1 MKLSESLQALGP
13 VVAYYPS
20 LAKIIGVKECVLVCQ
35 LTWWAGKQA
44 DPAGWIY
51 KTQEEITNETGL
63 ARWEQETARKALKK
77 LKILE
82 EKENRLEH
90 KLFYRINIAEID
102 ALWNSVHIPE
112 SGNPASGKPGIQHPS
127 KSTEYVQESIC
138 TPDAGKIDKQS
149 DPVGCQGVYHKHS
162 RTVLFYLNEKTGHH
176 YRETDPNLKFISAR
190 LSEPEVDLD
199 GIKVMIDRQVQEW
212 KETEMEKY
220 LRPETL
226 FNRTKFDSYYAS
238 RLIPASKTHLGNH
251 SKGFDRNK
259 GTCNEGKSSQYDMR
273 AIQAKGG
280 LPNLVICGSGKPAQ

>member
-1 MKLSESLQALGP
+1 MSVKLMSTVWDLQTESHTQKLVLLAL
-13 VVAYYPS
+13 ADNANDSSACWPS
-20 LAKIIGVKECVLVCQ
+20 IKNIAAKCNLSVRAVYNQIDRLAE
-35 LTWWAGKQA
+35 
-44 DPAGWIY
+44 
-51 KTQEEITNETGL
+51 
-63 ARWEQETARKALKK
+63 LK
-77 LKILE
+77 LLILE
-82 EKENRLEH
+82 HRFTKEGRQTSNLYRLTLHGVQGRDALDAEGIVNGVHGESAPDADTGVLGMHTNHNRNHQSNHQKEPVTH
-90 KLFYRINIAEID
+90 IAEG
-102 ALWNSVHIPE
+102 E
-112 SGNPASGKPGIQHPS
+112 TQ
-127 KSTEYVQESIC
+127 KS
-138 TPDAGKIDKQS
+138 
-149 DPVGCQGVYHKHS
+149 YHKHS

-199 GIKVMIDRQVQEW
+199 GIKVMIDRQIQEW
-212 KETEMEKY
+212 KDTAMEKY

-280 LPNLVICGSGKPAQ
+280 LPNLVICGSDKPAQ

>member
-1 MKLSESLQALGP
+1 MSVKLMSTVWDLQTESHTQKLVLLALADNANDEGGCWP
-13 VVAYYPS
+13 A
-20 LAKIIGVKECVLVCQ
+20 IGTIAQKCNLCVRAVRYQ
-35 LTWWAGKQA
+35 I
-44 DPAGWIY
+44 D
-51 KTQEEITNETGL
+51 
-63 ARWEQETARKALKK
+63 R
-77 LKILE
+77 LE
-82 EKENRLEH
+82 EMQIISLEH
-90 KLFYRINIAEID
+90 RFTKEGRQTSNFYRLHLGLHEVQGGGLHEVHGSTASD
-102 ALWNSVHIPE
+102 AQTGVLGVHPNHNRNHQSNHQKEPVTRISE
-112 SGNPASGKPGIQHPS
+112 GDTQ
-127 KSTEYVQESIC
+127 KS
-138 TPDAGKIDKQS
+138 
-149 DPVGCQGVYHKHS
+149 YHKHS

-280 LPNLVICGSGKPAQ
+280 LPNLVICGSNKPTQ